1 MKYDSDKTVDQG
13 STCAVK
19 CDENTKIIISNAA
32 PADLDDIAALEA
44 VCFPP
49 AEAAT
54 KESFKR
60 RIDRFPE
67 SFFTAKIEG
76 KIIGV
81 INGCVTNSTVLYDAM
96 YHNDKEHVADGKNQ
110 TVFGLLVHP
119 DYQRKGIAAALLNYM
134 IDVSK
139 KRGKQAV
146 ILTCKD
152 SLIHYYE
159 KFGFVNKGVS
169 DSSHGGAVWHN
180 MYLKL

>member
-1 MKYDSDKTVDQG
+1 MRYDSDKTAAQS
-13 STCAVK
+13 STCTAKCGENMKIVITNAV
-19 CDENTKIIISNAA
+19 

-49 AEAAT
+49 AEAAE
-54 KESFKR
+54 KESFKK

-67 SFFTAKIEG
+67 SFFTAKADG

-81 INGCVTNSTVLYDAM
+81 INGCVTNSNVFYDAM
-96 YHNDKEHVADGKNQ
+96 YHDDKEHVENGKNQ

-119 DYQRKGIAAALLNYM
+119 DYQKKGIAEALLNHM
-134 IDVSK
+134 INVSRE
-139 KRGKQAV
+139 RGKQAV

-152 SLIHYYE
+152 KLIHYYE

-169 DSSHGGAVWHN
+169 DSGHGGAVWYN